1 MYLTW
6 AVMPFDCL
14 IYFNYMTKKV
24 LKKQKTSQ
32 KAKIFGVL
40 VNEKTL
46 TRVLK
51 FLEWA
56 SEFLRLVFSVLK
68 VAKDVYDFVID
79 IISKNYQLPIWKY

>member
-1 MYLTW
+1 MKEK
-6 AVMPFDCL
+6 F
-14 IYFNYMTKKV
+14 

-32 KAKIFGVL
+32 KAKIFGLL

-46 TRVLK
+46 KGVLK
-51 FLEWA
+51 SLEWA

-79 IISKNYQLPIWKY
+79 IISKNYQLSIWKY